1 MADKSIFVL
10 LVALITWGGVFLYL
24 LRLAA
29 IAKRLE
35 AEIQTHAAQKAEA
48 EKTSFSHSSSNASV
62 SNSPV
67 SLP

>member
-10 LVALITWGGVFLYL
+10 GVALLTWGGVFLYL

-35 AEIQTHAAQKAEA
+35 SQLKAHEA
-48 EKTSFSHSSSNASV
+48 EKEEKTAV
-62 SNSPV
+62 ER
-67 SLP
+67 

>member
-10 LVALITWGGVFLYL
+10 IVALITWGGVFLYL

-29 IAKRLE
+29 LAKRLE
-35 AEIQTHAAQKAEA
+35 TELKAHVAQRRDESETRVA
-48 EKTSFSHSSSNASV
+48 
-62 SNSPV
+62 PPI

>member
-10 LVALITWGGVFLYL
+10 GVALITWGGVFLYL

-35 AEIQTHAAQKAEA
+35 IELKAHAAQAENSQ
-48 EKTSFSHSSSNASV
+48 KMKQNSV
-62 SNSPV
+62 PI
-67 SLP
+67 SLS

>member
-10 LVALITWGGVFLYL
+10 GVALITWGGVFLYL

-29 IAKRLE
+29 LAKRLE
-35 AEIQTHAAQKAEA
+35 IELKAHAAQVEDSQKMKPSA
-48 EKTSFSHSSSNASV
+48 
-62 SNSPV
+62 PI